1 MILKLTKKA
10 RFLFFLV
17 MVTFAASMTL
27 SGCGQSKGAAM
38 PPPQVKAIEVKKQ
51 KTPIVLEYV
60 GQVEPLQ
67 EVQIRARVTG
77 QVLQKFAPGGQ
88 HVKQGQSLF
97 QIDPEPYEMSV
108 LDAKGQLADAQAAL
122 RQQQQNLA
130 RMTRLVAAGAAPR
143 QEYDNAVQMEKSLAA
158 RAESMQAKLNKTN
171 IDLAN
176 TTILAPISG
185 RMDTGNL
192 AVGNYVQQGTT
203 VLATISSV
211 DPVLVRFSLS
221 EGEYL
226 GFVKN
231 FKETQTP
238 QEDSDD
244 LELVL
249 EDGSL
254 YALKGRVTQV
264 DRGLSAGTGTLA
276 LKAQF
281 SNTKGILLPG
291 MFARVRATVEE
302 REGAILVPQRAVQDL
317 MGKSM
322 ITLAGD
328 GDKAEIRAVKTGP
341 RMGNLWLI
349 EEGLKP
355 GERVIVDG
363 VQKVRQGQPM
373 LVEVVSIDEYIP
385 KKAK

>member
-1 MILKLTKKA
+1 MTFK
-10 RFLFFLV
+10 
-17 MVTFAASMTL
+17 FAAYSKSLWCFVIIASVASMLL
-27 SGCGQSKGAAM
+27 SGCGQSKGAAP
-38 PPPQVKAIEVKKQ
+38 PPPQVKAIEIKKQ
-51 KTPIVLEYV
+51 KTPIILEYV

-77 QVLQKFAPGGQ
+77 QVMQKLVPGGQ
-88 HVKQGQSLF
+88 YVKQGQPLF
-97 QIDPEPYEMSV
+97 QIDPEQYEMNV
-108 LDAKGQLADAQAAL
+108 LDARGQLADAQASL
-122 RQQQQNLA
+122 RQQQQNLS

-143 QEYDNAVQMEKSLAA
+143 QEYDNAVEMEKSLSA
-158 RAESMQAKLNKTN
+158 RADSMQAKLNKTR

-176 TTILAPISG
+176 TNIVAPISG

-203 VLATISSV
+203 VLATISSI

-226 GFVKN
+226 SFIKN
-231 FKETQTP
+231 FKETQNP

-254 YALKGRVTQV
+254 YAHKGRVTQV

-281 SNTKGILLPG
+281 SNTSGMLLPG

-322 ITLAGD
+322 ITLAGE
-328 GDKAEIRAVKTGP
+328 GDKAEIRAVRTGP

-349 EEGLKP
+349 EEGLNP
-355 GERVIVDG
+355 GERVVVDG
-363 VQKVRQGQPM
+363 AQKVRHGQTM
-373 LVEVVSIDEYIP
+373 QVEVVSIDQYIP

>member
-1 MILKLTKKA
+1 M
-10 RFLFFLV
+10 
-17 MVTFAASMTL
+17 TFAFCPPSKKLVSFLIIAAVAATL
-27 SGCGQSKGAAM
+27 AGCGQSKGAAV
-38 PPPQVKAIEVKKQ
+38 PPPQVKAIEIKKQ
-51 KTPIVLEYV
+51 KTPIILEFV

-77 QVLQKFAPGGQ
+77 QLLKKYVPGGQ
-88 HVKQGQSLF
+88 MVKQGQSLF
-97 QIDPEPYEMSV
+97 QIDPEQYEMNV
-108 LDAKGQLADAQAAL
+108 LDAKGQLTDAQASL
-122 RQQQQNLA
+122 RQQQQNLS

-143 QEYDNAVQMEKSLAA
+143 QEYDNAVETAKSLSA
-158 RAESMQAKLNKTN
+158 RVDSMQAKLNKTN

-176 TTILAPISG
+176 TTIVAPISG

-192 AVGNYVQQGTT
+192 AVGNFVQQGTT

-226 GFVKN
+226 RFMKN
-231 FKETQTP
+231 YQPQQTAP
-238 QEDSDD
+238 EDTDD
-244 LELVL
+244 LELAL

-254 YALKGRVTQV
+254 YAHKGRVTQV
-264 DRGLSAGTGTLA
+264 DRGLSSGTGTLT

-281 SNTKGILLPG
+281 SNSTGFLLPG
-291 MFARVRATVEE
+291 MFARVRALVEE

-322 ITLAGD
+322 ITLAGE
-328 GDKAEIRAVKTGP
+328 GDKAEIRTVKTGP
-341 RMGNLWLI
+341 RMGSLWLI

-355 GERVIVDG
+355 GERVVVDG
-363 VQKVRQGQPM
+363 AQKVRQGQAM
-373 LVEVVSIDEYIP
+373 QVEVVSLDQYIP